1 MRKRT
6 PPLRERPSAAL
17 VGAALLFWI
26 ETGMGFV
33 HRGRERLGVVRVE
46 VIARRF
52 GLDGE
57 IVPVKTADVK
67 LLAPRPLRGGLRVD
81 RAAAL
86 LRNKPLGIDEALER
100 FHDEWAARGG

>member
-1 MRKRT
+1 M
-6 PPLRERPSAAL
+6 
-17 VGAALLFWI
+17 
-26 ETGMGFV
+26 
-33 HRGRERLGVVRVE
+33 
-46 VIARRF
+46 
-52 GLDGE
+52 
-57 IVPVKTADVK
+57 KTADVK